1 MIATRRPHPLLLWTL
16 CLSVLLSLH
25 LCGLRHGQSSA
36 LALSGLAGG
45 FCSSDSA
52 GFDASPA
59 EDAEPLG
66 DWSCPLCQNPGAS
79 DGGWNADGPMLAGTG
94 LLLLAGRA
102 VRRSRRRYTLACS
115 RAP

>member
-52 GFDASPA
+52 RFDASPA
-59 EDAEPLG
+59 EDAEPG
-66 DWSCPLCQNPGAS
+66 
-79 DGGWNADGPMLAGTG
+79 
-94 LLLLAGRA
+94 
-102 VRRSRRRYTLACS
+102 
-115 RAP
+115 